1 MTNSTNSTNPTKNYS
16 YIISDHIRTACFC
29 VADGVLPSGKQRGYI
44 LRRLIRRSLSASLKL
59 GIDITNIGYFEDLV
73 DSVVGIYRG
82 VYDEIEQSRDIIVKT
97 MFLEAQKYQKAIV
110 TGQKEWSKILKNN
123 AGLTGEQTATI
134 AWDLY
139 QKAGVPFEVS
149 EDVCED
155 NNLEFDA
162 QKVEE
167 LATNHQNLSKITSAG
182 QFKSGLGE
190 NTQKTTRLHT
200 TTHILHSVLREM
212 FGTDLH
218 QMGSAITDE
227 KARFDFALDR
237 KIEQDDL
244 YKIEQKVQAILDK
257 NLSMIKLET
266 TETEARQ
273 MGAIGLF
280 GEKYGEKVSVYTLS
294 DNDGTVFSREFCGG
308 PHIGNTSEIGKF
320 VILKEKSVS
329 AGVRRLEYN
338 IE

>member
-1 MTNSTNSTNPTKNYS
+1 MSNSTPTKNYS
-16 YIISDHIRTACFC
+16 YIIADHIRTACFC
-29 VADGVLPSGKQRGYI
+29 VADGVQPSGKQRGYI

-73 DSVVGIYRG
+73 DSVIDIYRG
-82 VYDEIEQSRDIIVKT
+82 VYVEIEQSRDIIIKT

-110 TGQKEWSKILKNN
+110 TGQKEWSKILKSNKD
-123 AGLTGEQTATI
+123 LTGEQTATI

-155 NNLEFDA
+155 NKLEFDA

-167 LATNHQNLSKITSAG
+167 LATHHQNLSKTTSAG

-190 NTQKTTRLHT
+190 NTQKTTCLHT
-200 TTHILHSVLREM
+200 VTHILHAVLRDIYGE
-212 FGTDLH
+212 DLH

-227 KARFDFALDR
+227 KARFDFALDH
-237 KIEQDDL
+237 KIEQNAL
-244 YKIEQKVQAILDK
+244 QNIEQKVQTILDK
-257 NLSMIKLET
+257 KLNMSKLET
-266 TETEARQ
+266 TESEARK